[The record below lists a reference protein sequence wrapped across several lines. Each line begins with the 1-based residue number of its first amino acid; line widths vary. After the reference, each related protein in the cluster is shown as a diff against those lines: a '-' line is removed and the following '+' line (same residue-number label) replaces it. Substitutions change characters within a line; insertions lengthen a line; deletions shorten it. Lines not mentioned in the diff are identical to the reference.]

1 MAGSHPQAFPFSL
14 SEDPILSARLE
25 TVKLLA
31 DRLSEHVV
39 VIDRTLN
46 VVYANES
53 VWSGTSRPAPVA
65 GNSNA
70 MKSSWIVLHH
80 AAFLRSGMV
89 FGREHYTIQ
98 FGRC

>member
-1 MAGSHPQAFPFSL
+1 MAGSHRQVFPFSPL
-14 SEDPILSARLE
+14 EDPILSARLE

-53 VWSGTSRPAPVA
+53 VWSGTSRPAPMA
-65 GNSNA
+65 GGYICYEVFMKWSNQRA
-70 MKSSWIVLHH
+70 DALTLIPDRFSM
-80 AAFLRSGMV
+80 A
-89 FGREHYTIQ
+89 
-98 FGRC
+98 